1 MGIRIL
7 LQKTVADV
15 TVRYLLDDT
24 TGMVELDLFP
34 VGIAEPPVPS
44 GEGKA
49 LIPLAW
55 VNFAADGPVAGFGA
69 GRTMRYGETM
79 RKFRFESQEES
90 ADAIRTVLRHEC
102 GCRLIHR
109 LSRQDDFPVFFCDV
123 SLENASED
131 AQEVELLESFTLGGI
146 LAGEPDD
153 VFSRMKLHRFRSRW
167 CSEAY
172 HECVEA
178 PRLQLERDPGGVI
191 HSERYGQVGTLPV
204 RGFHPFGAV
213 EDPVNGIVW
222 GAQLAWT
229 GSWQMEF
236 SMRGSSGPAFG
247 GGLADYEFGHWRK
260 TLSPGEVLAAPRAF
274 VTCVRGTFDDLCA
287 RLVRGIGN
295 TLRFPAPEEE
305 LPVIFNEWC
314 TSWGE
319 PTEEK
324 LIALADRLGELSVRY
339 LVIDAGWYKEA
350 GTQWSSGQGDW
361 VVNRRLFPDGI
372 AATARKI
379 RDRGLIPG
387 IWFEAEVAG
396 KSSRAFHEDEAHM
409 LHSRGRVITAGTRR
423 FWNLNDPEAEAILDE
438 RIVRFLNRNGFGY
451 IKIDYNET
459 VGIGC
464 DDPDSPGEGLRKQ
477 VLGTHR
483 FFRRLA
489 GANPGLVIE
498 NCASGGQ
505 RLEPAMYAL
514 SSMSS
519 FSDAHERDTIPLIA
533 ASLHRLTPPRQS
545 QVWAVMRR
553 EADEKRMVYLL
564 SGAMLGRVC
573 LSGDILDLSP
583 EQWALLKRALAFYRE
598 LVPLLKEGD
607 SVYLPSAAAS
617 RTVLRGGQIL
627 ARTGR
632 DGKRLALYIHV
643 FGEPPETMR
652 YPLPEEKWTFDS
664 EFAAPGTGE
673 VEFAGDAVTLRRPAA
688 FSGRVLLF
696 HRTAP
701 TESK

>member
-7 LQKTVADV
+7 LQTIVADV
-15 TVRYLLDDT
+15 AVRYLLDET

-34 VGIAEPPVPS
+34 TGNAEPPVPS
-44 GEGKA
+44 GAGKE
-49 LIPLAW
+49 LVPLAW
-55 VNFAADGPVAGFGA
+55 VKFAGDGAVAGFGA

-90 ADAIRTVLRHEC
+90 GEVIRTVLRHES

-109 LSRQDDFPVFFCDV
+109 LSRQGDFPVFFCDV
-123 SLENASED
+123 SLENASDE

-146 LAGEPDD
+146 LAGEPDETL
-153 VFSRMKLHRFRSRW
+153 SRLKLHRFRSYW

-236 SMRGSSGPAFG
+236 SLRGSSGLAFG

-260 TLSPGEVLAAPRAF
+260 TLSPGETLAAPRAF
-274 VTCVRGTFDDLCA
+274 LACVRGTFDDLCA

-295 TLRFPAPEEE
+295 TLTFPAPEEE

-319 PTEEK
+319 PAEEK
-324 LIALADRLGELSVRY
+324 LTAIADRLRELPVRY
-339 LVIDAGWYKEA
+339 LVIDAGWYKED
-350 GTQWSSGQGDW
+350 GSEWFSGQGDW

-372 AATARKI
+372 AAAAEKI
-379 RDRGLIPG
+379 RERGLIPG

-396 KSSRAFHEDEAHM
+396 KSSRAFYKDEAHM
-409 LHSRGRVITAGTRR
+409 LHSRGRVITAGPRR
-423 FWNLNDPEAEAILDE
+423 FWNLNDPEAEEILGE
-438 RIVRFLNRNGFGY
+438 RVVAFLHRNGFGY

-489 GANPGLVIE
+489 EENPGLVIE
-498 NCASGGQ
+498 NCASGGH

-519 FSDAHERDTIPLIA
+519 FSDAHERDTIPMIA
-533 ASLHRLTPPRQS
+533 ASLHRLMPPRQS
-545 QVWAVMRR
+545 QIWAVMRK
-553 EADEKRMVYLL
+553 EADAKRIAYLL
-564 SGAMLGRVC
+564 TGAMLGRIC

-583 EQWALLKRALAFYRE
+583 EQWTLLNRALAFYRK
-598 LVPLLKEGD
+598 LVPLLKDGD
-607 SVYLPSAAAS
+607 SVYLPPAAAS
-617 RTVLRGGQIL
+617 RTVLRGGQTL

-632 DGKRLALYIHV
+632 DGKQFALYFHA

-652 YPLPEEKWTFDS
+652 YPLPEGEWAFDS

-673 VEFAGDAVTLRRPAA
+673 IELGGGIVTLRHPAA

-696 HRTAP
+696 KR
-701 TESK
+701 

>member
-7 LQKTVADV
+7 LQKTVADIA
-15 TVRYLLDDT
+15 VRYLLDET
-24 TGMVELDLFP
+24 TGMVELGLFP
-34 VGIAEPPVPS
+34 AGTAELPTPS
-44 GEGKA
+44 GAERE
-49 LIPLAW
+49 LVPLAW
-55 VNFAADGPVAGFGA
+55 VKFARDGAASGFGA
-69 GRTMRYGETM
+69 GRTMRYSETM
-79 RKFRFESQEES
+79 QKFRFESQNES
-90 ADAIRTVLRHEC
+90 GEVIRTVLRHES
-102 GCRLIHR
+102 GCRLVHR
-109 LSRQDDFPVFFCDV
+109 LSRQGDFPVFFCDV
-123 SLENASED
+123 SLENASNE
-131 AQEVELLESFTLGGI
+131 ALEVELLESFTFGGI
-146 LAGEPDD
+146 LAGESNETL
-153 VFSRMKLHRFRSRW
+153 SRLKLHRFRSRW

-172 HECVEA
+172 HECIEA
-178 PRLQLERDPGGVI
+178 PFLQLERDPGGVV

-204 RGFHPFGAV
+204 RGFHPFGAL

-222 GAQLAWT
+222 GAQLGWT

-236 SMRGSSGPAFG
+236 SLCGSSGPAFG

-260 TLSPGEVLAAPRAF
+260 TLLPGEILAGSRAF
-274 VTCVRGTFDDLCA
+274 LACVQGTFDDFCA

-295 TLRFPAPEEE
+295 TLHFPATEEE

-324 LIALADRLGELSVRY
+324 LTAIADRLRELPVRY
-339 LVIDAGWYKEA
+339 LVIDAGWYKEETGA
-350 GTQWSSGQGDW
+350 EWSSGQGDW
-361 VVNRRLFPDGI
+361 VVNRRLFPNGI
-372 AATARKI
+372 AAAAEKI
-379 RDRGLIPG
+379 RERGLIPG

-396 KSSRAFHEDEAHM
+396 KSSRAFYEDEAHM
-409 LHSRGRVITAGTRR
+409 LHSRGRVITAGPRR
-423 FWNLNDPEAEAILDE
+423 FWNLNDPEAEAILGE
-438 RIVRFLNRNGFGY
+438 RVVSFLHRNGFGY

-489 GANPGLVIE
+489 EENPGLVIE
-498 NCASGGQ
+498 NCASGGH

-519 FSDAHERDTIPLIA
+519 FSDAHERDTISVIA
-533 ASLHRLTPPRQS
+533 ASLHRLMPPRQS
-545 QVWAVMRR
+545 QIWAVMRR
-553 EADEKRMVYLL
+553 EADETHIAYLL
-564 SGAMLGRVC
+564 SSAMLGRIC

-583 EQWALLKRALAFYRE
+583 EQWALVKRALAFYRK
-598 LVPLLKEGD
+598 LVPLLKDGD
-607 SVYLPSAAAS
+607 SVYLPSLGPS
-617 RTVLRGGQIL
+617 RTVLRGGQVL

-632 DGKRLALYIHV
+632 DGRELALYFHA
-643 FGEPPETMR
+643 FGEPPEVMR
-652 YPLPEEKWTFDS
+652 YLLPQGEWEFDS

-673 VEFAGDAVTLRRPAA
+673 IELAGSSVTLRHPAA

-696 HRTAP
+696 KR
-701 TESK
+701 